1 MRQTLKEC
9 VVSVGVVAVAV
20 IGTAGILHA
29 AVMNGG
35 PTPLTVS
42 GVGPGGSGGGVVLPE
57 VAPNNDNSAFS
68 TNSVFLVMTFTGL
81 GPIDYVFNVTNSSGT
96 TEYQYAD
103 VTINN
108 TSGVT
113 WTGFHFQLG
122 RGGFGTPDAF
132 VLGATVTDF
141 DTGIAGTGTAPT
153 TEKDPTPTSTAGPP
167 PSTGFTV
174 LDHQDTTIDWS
185 GGMVFSGGVAH
196 FGLSLFIH
204 TPSIRH
210 CTGTRLAAPA
220 DLWPGGSGSLA
231 TISEPKSHRQ
241 PITLAGHCHSRFRT
255 ASRSSFRWA
264 ALMTVTPGMM
274 SGSVNAGAA
283 MLRARYVAVRA
294 ARRSLI

>member
-1 MRQTLKEC
+1 LHPVSCEEPRGVLWKFRSANISQSCTSATPRYGSCPTPTVAMRQTLKEC

-196 FGLSLFIH
+196 FGLSLDVPDS
-204 TPSIRH
+204 T
-210 CTGTRLAAPA
+210 
-220 DLWPGGSGSLA
+220 D
-231 TISEPKSHRQ
+231 
-241 PITLAGHCHSRFRT
+241 
-255 ASRSSFRWA
+255 SSFTLRQFA
-264 ALMTVTPGMM
+264 TVPEPASLLLLTFGLV
-274 SGSVNAGAA
+274 GLGAWQ
-283 MLRARYVAVRA
+283 RY
-294 ARRSLI
+294 RSQRVTVSP

>member
-1 MRQTLKEC
+1 MCDGLCAVDVPPSPNVHAQLVGC
-9 VVSVGVVAVAV
+9 PVDVSVKA
-20 IGTAGILHA
+20 
-29 AVMNGG
+29 
-35 PTPLTVS
+35 TVS
-42 GVGPGGSGGGVVLPE
+42 GAVPLVGDPVKFATGGSGGGVVLPE

-167 PSTGFTV
+167 PSTRGR
-174 LDHQDTTIDWS
+174 
-185 GGMVFSGGVAH
+185 
-196 FGLSLFIH
+196 
-204 TPSIRH
+204 TP
-210 CTGTRLAAPA
+210 LPA
-220 DLWPGGSGSLA
+220 
-231 TISEPKSHRQ
+231 
-241 PITLAGHCHSRFRT
+241 
-255 ASRSSFRWA
+255 
-264 ALMTVTPGMM
+264 
-274 SGSVNAGAA
+274 
-283 MLRARYVAVRA
+283 
-294 ARRSLI
+294 